1 MRREQSWHIS
11 NFVRVGVGRILLSL
25 IAFVLTS
32 ITVRAQLYPV
42 TAQISPTGLPL
53 DPYVH
58 QWIDPADMI
67 SPMQITMVLN
77 DLNAGTLSVGI
88 RATIQGQGVE
98 IQSNPN
104 VPFIMDLAPGAIV
117 TFDQQMLGRLFSLQS
132 LQGMTPVGGEFAL
145 PEGLYTICI
154 EAYVLNR
161 DVVVSNPACAVFHV
175 QRFDVPEWLMLQPT
189 VELPDDEFTLG
200 QVSGETAQS
209 LTFSWSTRH
218 PEILMAEYQLQ
229 MWEVRPE
236 FSGLTYDQLVHSTL
250 PVFDKIVQGTQYLY
264 STLDPPLK
272 ADQTY
277 LVRLTVR
284 DPTGTYQF
292 VHNGVGPVAS
302 FRVVGGE
309 EGPETIPCLD
319 PRNKPVL
326 TAEEVT
332 DDLLQLYWTVP
343 DYLDP
348 ESFYLYGRYES
359 GSGDWEL
366 IDRVDGSLRSFDLA
380 WGIDAPVA
388 VRVGFACDEESS
400 LVYSDPWSFVP
411 FPELLPDGCDVTL
424 EFDIDNEDI
433 LPMDLISGDSVIVGD
448 YVLVFDEISG
458 DRYGYFGLGYVTTP
472 LFGLFEPRVTVAFQN
487 LVVNTDFQMIGGSV
501 QTIKY
506 EEDATILDLSP
517 LRDLLNK
524 VSDELTYTSHV
535 IEDSIGGIRINTDG
549 ETEILTMDSSGQV
562 VVTTFP
568 ANLEPPPDNAH
579 TFQRNGYQSAG
590 DVFLDQMTA
599 GATTFEGPNG
609 EIFIRVGEST
619 HEESDL
625 LESAHMHELGDWGA
639 AIFSQHPNAPGGFDL
654 PFAAA
659 GATDYDSIG
668 NYAMPWKAI
677 RLGTSEPVE
686 VDLSDVSAEE
696 IRFETFTGY
705 SLHYPE
711 PVGDQVTLQ
720 IPSRTDGDGDA
731 VYALG
736 SNDGGENFQT
746 LGGVKIAGY
755 TLAVRTLHVIAINGA
770 EVPVTEEEL
779 ATALNKIYNPA
790 IATWQVRFLDPVEGI
805 AFDRD
810 GDGAAAVGLRTGGG
824 VDPEIRDIARA
835 LKDQIDK
842 GTRDDPI
849 FTIVVVPKL
858 EHDYNG
864 YMPRGRELGFVE
876 PIDGNAIHG
885 IHPFSRLVAHELGHG
900 AFGLLHTWEEYPGLV
915 QGQTDDLM
923 DYGDGVDLHKRQ
935 WDHIHDPP
943 TILNFLET
951 TEGGGGIGNPTHFCI
966 QGETLSPF
974 EHRCFKDPSGRDVKV
989 PDDVIQLA
997 FYSEEDDDPTLLGR
1011 LASFSTADR
1020 RYTVSPDKDGEFQHY
1035 HDFNDQSHIYVSQSG
1050 CSEGVLVKGS
1060 VTTKAYYFDDNAE
1073 LKKTATHCDCNTE
1086 SPEQDLVVEICEI
1099 EGDGTYEASDVE
1111 EVVRHVQASVHSR
1124 NALSSPIRPKESYH
1138 HLLATSG
1145 SFLGM
1150 PQSALS
1156 ILDERLYLLKY
1167 YTDINFYV
1175 IFQQSYQNL
1184 SKTSAREFAHEVLEG
1199 LDVPNSVLVTI
1210 PYNVIQGGNVACG
1223 SPGYAT
1229 NIALQVPDDGPVAG
1243 VFEYVLRIFSTVPKP
1258 LNLTSVLL
1266 LSDGS
1271 VLEME
1276 SRTESMVS
1284 GFDAIN
1290 SLLIFE
1296 SKQKVTLREHLET
1309 EPRYVGS
1316 FDPSVYQM
1324 FLEKHWTWKHQL
1336 DQLRA
1341 SAFREEVEAL
1351 NGGDLVSMLS
1361 PIEDPVALRESY
1373 ADNRDLIMSYLEF
1386 VKVNIDN
1393 SVIAKMRESSGHYA
1407 FDDLE
1412 HLHDE
1417 IHLRDMAYDAIDVFT
1432 LALAPTGLDVIGD
1445 VAGLVF
1451 TVVFDRKAGHRYLEY
1466 GAGLVVP
1473 FAIDK
1478 LGKGSVK
1485 GYKVVRSLED
1495 GKATYK
1501 VVESAEDISRQE
1513 EWLYSIYSA
1522 KSREEATQMMLE
1534 EVQHLDEV
1542 VEGFYDAY
1550 ARAFSQLG
1558 GVTDE
1563 VFAQISK
1570 DILNL
1575 APALVKNPGLLTKE
1589 LAEAIIE
1596 AGTRR
1601 AEFLDELAQLSD
1613 ETVELLVKD
1622 LAGRTDL
1629 AKFMGREKGG
1639 VRAWKGLSTRLPWVR
1654 KNADLLGK
1662 LANKSDDYITNVDE
1676 LYSSTVMKLPANLKP
1691 PIGNPPGSYNDIDYD
1706 KFGFPKLEPH
1716 VSNNGHVVKIAMD
1729 GTNDDYIRAYDKLKE
1744 IVGQGN
1750 IQFTNQYGSSFKIR
1764 QADGT
1769 FDGPAYTWHHHQDG
1783 ESMMP
1788 VLQTV
1793 HQSIQSY
1800 HTGGRAI
1807 VNRGLGGLFDP
1818 PQF

>member
-1 MRREQSWHIS
+1 M
-11 NFVRVGVGRILLSL
+11 
-25 IAFVLTS
+25 VLFFS
-32 ITVRAQLYPV
+32 VNSMLPAQLYPV

-58 QWIDPADMI
+58 QWIDPADMM

-77 DLNAGTLSVGI
+77 DLNAGSLSVGI

-98 IQSNPN
+98 IQSNPG

-117 TFDQQMLGRLFSLQS
+117 TFDQQMLGRLFSLQG

-189 VELPDDEFTLG
+189 VALPDDEFTLG
-200 QVSGETAQS
+200 QVANETAQS
-209 LTFSWSTRH
+209 LIFSWSNRH

-229 MWEVRPE
+229 MWEIRPD
-236 FSGLTYDQLVHSTL
+236 FSALTYDQLVHSTL
-250 PVFDKIVQGTQYLY
+250 PFFDQTVHGTQYLY
-264 STLDPPLK
+264 SSLDPPLK
-272 ADQTY
+272 PDQTY

-284 DPTGTYQF
+284 DPTRTYQF

-302 FRVVGGE
+302 FRVLGGE
-309 EGPETIPCLD
+309 EGPEIIPCLD
-319 PRNKPVL
+319 PRNKPLL

-343 DYLDP
+343 EYLSP
-348 ESFYLYGRYES
+348 ESFYLYGRYEN
-359 GSGDWEL
+359 GTGDWEL
-366 IDRVDGSLRSFDLA
+366 IDRLEGSLRSFDLE
-380 WGIDAPVA
+380 WGVDAPVA

-424 EFDIDNEDI
+424 EFDVENEDI
-433 LPMDLISGDSVIVGD
+433 LPMDLIPGDSVIVGD
-448 YVLVFDEISG
+448 YVLVFDELSG

-472 LFGLFEPRVTVAFQN
+472 LFGLFEPQVNVAFQN
-487 LVVNTDFQMIGGSV
+487 LVINTDFQMIGGSV

-506 EEDATILDLSP
+506 EQEATILDLSP
-517 LRDLLNK
+517 LRDLLK
-524 VSDELTYTSHV
+524 RVSDELSYESHV

-549 ETEILTMDSSGQV
+549 DTEILTIDSTGQV
-562 VVTTFP
+562 VVTTFSV
-568 ANLEPPPDNAH
+568 NLQPPPDNAH
-579 TFQRNGYQSAG
+579 AFQRNGYQSAG
-590 DVFLDQMTA
+590 DVFLDQLSA

-625 LESAHMHELGDWGA
+625 LQSEHMNDLGDLGE
-639 AIFSQHPNAPGGFDL
+639 AIFQRHPNAPGGFDL
-654 PFAAA
+654 PFGKA

-668 NYAMPWKAI
+668 SYAMPWKAI
-677 RLGTSEPVE
+677 RLGTSEPVD
-686 VDLSDVSAEE
+686 VDLSDVTAED

-711 PVGDQVTLQ
+711 PTGDQVTLQ
-720 IPSRTDGDGDA
+720 IPSRTEGDGDA

-736 SNDGGENFQT
+736 SHDGGANFQT

-755 TLAVRTLHVIAINGA
+755 TLAVRTLHVISVNGA

-779 ATALNKIYNPA
+779 ASALNKIYNPA
-790 IATWQVRFLDPVEGI
+790 IATWQVRFLDPVDGI
-805 AFDRD
+805 EYDRD
-810 GDGAAAVGLRTGGG
+810 GDGAVAVGLRTGGG
-824 VDPEIRDIARA
+824 VDQELRDLATA
-835 LKDQIDK
+835 LEDQLDK
-842 GTRDDPI
+842 GTKDDPI
-849 FTIVVVPKL
+849 FTMVVVPKL

-876 PIDGNAIHG
+876 PIGGNAING

-900 AFGLLHTWEEYPGLV
+900 AFGLLHTWEEYPDLD
-915 QGQTDDLM
+915 QGQTDNLM
-923 DYGDGVDLHKRQ
+923 DYGDGVNLHKRQ

-1020 RYTVSPDKDGEFQHY
+1020 RYTVSPDEDGHFQHY
-1035 HDFNDQSHIYVSQSG
+1035 HDYDDQTHIYVSESG
-1050 CSEGVLVKGS
+1050 CSEGLLVKGS
-1060 VTTKAYYFDDNAE
+1060 VSTQEYYFNDDEE
-1073 LKKTATHCDCNTE
+1073 LKRTATYCDCNTK

-1099 EGDGTYEASDVE
+1099 QGDGTYETSDVE
-1111 EVVRHVQASVHSR
+1111 EVVRHVQAGVNSR
-1124 NALSSPIRPKESYH
+1124 NALSSQIRPKESYH

-1150 PQSALS
+1150 PQSELR

-1175 IFQQSYQNL
+1175 IFQQSYRNL
-1184 SKTSAREFAHEVLEG
+1184 SKAKATEFAYDVLEE
-1199 LDVPNSVLVTI
+1199 LDIPNSVIVTI
-1210 PYNVIQGGNVACG
+1210 PYNIIHSGDVACG

-1229 NIALQVPDDGPVAG
+1229 NISLQAPDEGPVAG
-1243 VFEYVLRIFSTVPKP
+1243 VFEYVTRIFSTIPKP

-1271 VLEME
+1271 LLEME
-1276 SRTESMVS
+1276 SRTEDMVS

-1296 SKQKVTLREHLET
+1296 SKQKVGIREHLET

-1316 FDPSVYQM
+1316 FDPSVYEM
-1324 FLEKHWTWKHQL
+1324 FLEKHRTWKNQL
-1336 DQLRA
+1336 DQLRI

-1351 NGGDLVSMLS
+1351 NGGDLVSIMS
-1361 PIEDPVALRESY
+1361 PMEDPVALRESY
-1373 ADNRDLIMSYLEF
+1373 ADNWDLIMSYLEY
-1386 VKVNIDN
+1386 VKVDIDN
-1393 SVIAKMRESSGHYA
+1393 SVKAKMRESGGHYA

-1417 IHLRDMAYDAIDVFT
+1417 IHLRDLAYNAIDVLT
-1432 LALAPTGLDVIGD
+1432 MALAPTGLDAIGD
-1445 VAGLVF
+1445 MAGLVF
-1451 TVVFDRKAGHRYLEY
+1451 TIVFDRKAGHRYLEY

-1485 GYKVVRSLED
+1485 GYRVVRSLED
-1495 GKATYK
+1495 GKASYK
-1501 VVESAEDISRQE
+1501 VLESGEDISRQE
-1513 EWLYSIYSA
+1513 EWLYSIHSA
-1522 KSREEATQMMLE
+1522 RSREEATQMMLE

-1542 VEGFYDAY
+1542 VEGFYDGS
-1550 ARAFSQLG
+1550 ARVFSQLD
-1558 GVTDE
+1558 GVTVE
-1563 VFAQISK
+1563 TVAQISK

-1575 APALVKNPGLLTKE
+1575 APALVRNPGLLTKE
-1589 LAEAIIE
+1589 LAEAIVE

-1601 AEFLDELAQLSD
+1601 AEFLDEIAQLSD
-1613 ETVELLVKD
+1613 ESVEQLVKD
-1622 LAGRTDL
+1622 LGGRTDL
-1629 AKFMGREKGG
+1629 AKFMGSEKRGIG
-1639 VRAWKGLSTRLPWVR
+1639 AWETILESGLDDALRKDVDALENIRNSLDEGLDAIDVVEDAIQTLNKTRWEEIKTFFKRGNDFNRKARDEAWYDFNEVHLENGKRLDGYDHDIGEIISRKATDFDNIQPATFEKYLQEIDSKYAPGTLIRSNKYPEIDGQVLHGTKIIEVPISNQSSTNLSTFQ
-1654 KNADLLGK
+1654 A
-1662 LANKSDDYITNVDE
+1662 LAE
-1676 LYSSTVMKLPANLKP
+1676 H
-1691 PIGNPPGSYNDIDYD
+1691 YN
-1706 KFGFPKLEPH
+1706 
-1716 VSNNGHVVKIAMD
+1716 
-1729 GTNDDYIRAYDKLKE
+1729 TTIRFRSE
-1744 IVGQGN
+1744 
-1750 IQFTNQYGSSFKIR
+1750 
-1764 QADGT
+1764 
-1769 FDGPAYTWHHHQDG
+1769 
-1783 ESMMP
+1783 
-1788 VLQTV
+1788 
-1793 HQSIQSY
+1793 
-1800 HTGGRAI
+1800 
-1807 VNRGLGGLFDP
+1807 
-1818 PQF
+1818 